1 MKIVQIAT
9 DNREASREYTKT
21 APYFGTAPE
30 ALFEGFSM
38 LPEFEVHVISCTQR
52 PMKAPEK
59 LSQNTWFHLL
69 HVPKIGWMRPGYQG
83 CVRAIRRKVEEL
95 RPDIVHGQGTEREC
109 ALGAALSGFPNVLTI
124 HGNMAAIA
132 ELRAAP
138 FGSFYWL
145 AARLEEFTLRRTHG
159 VLCNSNY
166 TEQLVRGKAR
176 KTWRVANAV
185 RGEFLANRLGVA
197 IVQRPPLST
206 LE

>member
-69 HVPKIGWMRPGYQG
+69 HVPKIGWMRYWLPG
-83 CVRAIRRKVEEL
+83 L
-95 RPDIVHGQGTEREC
+95 RPRHPPEGRGT
-109 ALGAALSGFPNVLTI
+109 AT
-124 HGNMAAIA
+124 
-132 ELRAAP
+132 
-138 FGSFYWL
+138 
-145 AARLEEFTLRRTHG
+145 
-159 VLCNSNY
+159 
-166 TEQLVRGKAR
+166 
-176 KTWRVANAV
+176 
-185 RGEFLANRLGVA
+185 
-197 IVQRPPLST
+197 
-206 LE
+206 